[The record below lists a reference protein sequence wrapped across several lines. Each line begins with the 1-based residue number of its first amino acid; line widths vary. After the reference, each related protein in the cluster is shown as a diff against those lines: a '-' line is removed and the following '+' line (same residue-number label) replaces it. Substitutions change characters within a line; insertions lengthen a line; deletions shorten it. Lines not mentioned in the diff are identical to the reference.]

1 MTGGVVAKLGGK
13 ALVVAVVALWLVV
26 LGSAAGVVWVKHEAR
41 ARFVELQRL
50 SAERDRLNIEWGR
63 LQLEQSAWST
73 HAFVEQVASAK
84 LRMTIPAATEVKI
97 VQP

>member
-1 MTGGVVAKLGGK
+1 MKGRLF
-13 ALVVAVVALWLVV
+13 ALVVTSLWVAV
-26 LGSAAGVVWVKHEAR
+26 LGSAAAVVWVKHEAR
-41 ARFVELQRL
+41 TLFVDLEKL

-73 HAFVEQVASAK
+73 PGFVEQVADQRLK
-84 LRMTIPAATEVKI
+84 LTIPVATEVRI

>member
-1 MTGGVVAKLGGK
+1 MKGRLFTLIVTGLWVA
-13 ALVVAVVALWLVV
+13 V

-41 ARFVELQRL
+41 TLFVDLEKL

-73 HAFVEQVASAK
+73 PGFVEQVADQRLK
-84 LRMTIPAATEVKI
+84 LTIPAATEVRI

>member
-1 MTGGVVAKLGGK
+1 MSRDGAFLTGRVLTLG
-13 ALVVAVVALWLVV
+13 AIVLWCAVLA
-26 LGSAAGVVWVKHEAR
+26 SAAGVVYVKHEAR
-41 ARFVELQRL
+41 TLFVDLEKL

-73 HAFVEQVASAK
+73 HAFVEQVANQK
-84 LRMTIPAATEVKI
+84 LRMTIPSATEVKI